1 MKAAKIQIEQV
12 ESFYSKSTSD
22 IETAIS
28 KYYQEMQ
35 MAFEQVKEVE
45 TAMEFANAYYEA
57 RQKSFREGLSTST
70 ELTDASLAVAKAKIE
85 RLQAMYQFDVA
96 LSKLLYYAGIE
107 KDFQSYQDR
116 PGAKYGTY

>member
-12 ESFYSKSTSD
+12 ESFYNKSTSD

-35 MAFEQVKEVE
+35 MAYEQVKEVE
-45 TAMEFANAYYEA
+45 TSMEFANAYYEA

-85 RLQAMYQFDVA
+85 RLEAMYQFDVA

-107 KDFQSYQDR
+107 KDFPTYQER
-116 PGAKYGTY
+116 PGAKFGTY